1 MNYSSVE
8 RDTIYL
14 TIFSYKIKYAER
26 NTQDSSKNINIF
38 NIKKENDKYVCTY
51 NYDMQKKNKNKNQ
64 TKTHTKPTKITTKKN
79 KTKQN
84 PLKYFHY
91 ISGILLISDL
101 KSCIS
106 PLSYTYT
113 HSNAKY
119 TG

>member
-51 NYDMQKKNKNKNQ
+51 NYDMQKK
-64 TKTHTKPTKITTKKN
+64 TKT
-79 KTKQN
+79 KTKQKHTQN
-84 PLKYFHY
+84 PQK
-91 ISGILLISDL
+91 
-101 KSCIS
+101 
-106 PLSYTYT
+106 
-113 HSNAKY
+113 
-119 TG
+119 